1 MGGRV
6 EGHRNER
13 IKCWLGRFRVGLGL
27 MLVTDALIIAG
38 FALTIGILVLML
50 RATMILSHQLLEE
63 IDERLAHAIKSL
75 VESLPLEGIEP
86 PNPLVQLL
94 MSHLQSSMQNP
105 GSQGAPRD
113 MQGKFT
119 DVIEI
124 KGDD

>member
-1 MGGRV
+1 
-6 EGHRNER
+6 
-13 IKCWLGRFRVGLGL
+13 
-27 MLVTDALIIAG
+27 MLLTDALVVAG
-38 FALTIGILVLML
+38 FALTISILVLMH
-50 RATMILSHQLLEE
+50 RATMILSQQLLEE

-105 GSQGAPRD
+105 GAQGSPRN
-113 MQGKFT
+113 MQGQFT

-124 KGDD
+124 KGDDS